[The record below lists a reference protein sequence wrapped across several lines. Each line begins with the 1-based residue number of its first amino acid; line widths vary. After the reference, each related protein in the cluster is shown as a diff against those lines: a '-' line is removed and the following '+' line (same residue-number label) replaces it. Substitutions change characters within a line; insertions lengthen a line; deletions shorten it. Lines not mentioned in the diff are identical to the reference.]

1 MNKHSVAYIQT
12 VQKMLSNHGTSA
24 ITSSSSSSSSS
35 NRNCSPAMAT
45 CDGMYLSPP
54 FVVVE
59 EKGKGDKGAGDSDND
74 LLTFLEKKNSHS
86 RDARIS
92 FDAGPHIY
100 TIDNDP
106 SVKYTS
112 VTTWNHKHFEEF
124 DADAII
130 TRMMSGKNW
139 KLSKYYGMTR
149 DEIKATW
156 DKTRDDAAAAGTL
169 MHYNIERVYNGC
181 SLDHVDNGSSEF
193 QYFRRF
199 HADHVER
206 LEPFRTEWM
215 IFHEEHRLSGSID
228 IVFRNLDD
236 GTYSIYDWKR
246 SKEIKKT
253 AFGGAF
259 AKTEGIEHLPDSNFW
274 HYSLQLNTYKT
285 ILEQKYDM
293 VIRDMF
299 LVCLHPDNPNKSY
312 MKLKVPDLSDEMREL
327 LS

>member
-1 MNKHSVAYIQT
+1 
-12 VQKMLSNHGTSA
+12 MLSNHGISVTASKW
-24 ITSSSSSSSSS
+24 
-35 NRNCSPAMAT
+35 NCSPAMAT
-45 CDGMYLSPP
+45 CDGMYPLPS
-54 FVVVE
+54 FDS
-59 EKGKGDKGAGDSDND
+59 EKDKSESKSENSGCDGDND
-74 LLTFLEKKNSHS
+74 PPTFLEKKNPHV

-139 KLSKYYGMTR
+139 NLSKYYGMTR

-156 DKTRDDAAAAGTL
+156 DKTRDDAAAAGTA

-181 SLDHVDNGSSEF
+181 GLDQVDDGSSEF

-236 GTYSIYDWKR
+236 GTFSIYDWKR

-285 ILEQKYDM
+285 ILEQKYAM

-312 MKLKVPDLSDEMREL
+312 IKLKVPDLSDEMDAL
-327 LS
+327 LN

>member
-1 MNKHSVAYIQT
+1 
-12 VQKMLSNHGTSA
+12 MLSSHGMSV
-24 ITSSSSSSSSS
+24 ITYPSSSS
-35 NRNCSPAMAT
+35 NRNCSPAMAM
-45 CDGMYLSPP
+45 CDGIYLSPP

-59 EKGKGDKGAGDSDND
+59 EDGKGDKGDGKSESDSNSDSA
-74 LLTFLEKKNSHS
+74 LTFLEKKNPHS
-86 RDARIS
+86 RDSRIS

-149 DEIKATW
+149 DIIKATW

-181 SLDHVDNGSSEF
+181 GLDDVDNGSPEF

-199 HADHVER
+199 HADHVEH

-236 GTYSIYDWKR
+236 GTFSIYDWKR

-253 AFGGAF
+253 AGGAF
-259 AKTEGIEHLPDSNFW
+259 AKTQGIEHLPDSNFW

-312 MKLKVPDLSDEMREL
+312 IKLKVPDLSDEMREL

>member
-1 MNKHSVAYIQT
+1 
-12 VQKMLSNHGTSA
+12 MLSSHGISA
-24 ITSSSSSSSSS
+24 TAFENNKGKSSSSSSKVFQ
-35 NRNCSPAMAT
+35 CSPAMAT
-45 CDGMYLSPP
+45 CDGMYPPP
-54 FVVVE
+54 FVVAVEKEKE
-59 EKGKGDKGAGDSDND
+59 EKGDDNKADGDGDND
-74 LLTFLEKKNSHS
+74 PLTFLQKKNPHS
-86 RDARIS
+86 RDARIT

-112 VTTWNHKHFEEF
+112 VTTWNHAHFEPF
-124 DADAII
+124 DADTII
-130 TRMMSGKNW
+130 DRMMSGSNW

-169 MHYNIERVYNGC
+169 MHYNIERVYNGS
-181 SLDHVDNGSSEF
+181 SLDDVDDGSSEF
-193 QYFRRF
+193 KYFRRF
-199 HADHVER
+199 YDDHVGR
-206 LEPFRTEWM
+206 LEPFRTEWT

-236 GTYSIYDWKR
+236 GTFSIYDWKR

-259 AKTEGIEHLPDSNFW
+259 AKTQGIEHLPDSNFW

-299 LVCLHPDNPNKSY
+299 LVCLHPENTNKSY
-312 MKLKVPDLSDEMREL
+312 IKLKVPDLSDEMREL
-327 LS
+327 LPYNK

>member
-1 MNKHSVAYIQT
+1 
-12 VQKMLSNHGTSA
+12 MLSSHGVSVTA
-24 ITSSSSSSSSS
+24 FENNNKGKSSKVF
-35 NRNCSPAMAT
+35 NCSPAMAT
-45 CDGMYLSPP
+45 CDGMYPPP
-54 FVVVE
+54 FVVAFVPT
-59 EKGKGDKGAGDSDND
+59 KADDDDA
-74 LLTFLEKKNSHS
+74 LTFLENKNPHS

-112 VTTWNHKHFEEF
+112 VTTWNHQHFEEF
-124 DADAII
+124 DADGII

-156 DKTRDDAAAAGTL
+156 DKTRDDAAAAGTA

-181 SLDHVDNGSSEF
+181 RLDDVDDGSSEF

-199 HADHVER
+199 HADHVEH
-206 LEPFRTEWM
+206 LEPFRTEWT

-246 SKEIKKT
+246 SKEIKKRHLAARSQKRRRLNICRIQT
-253 AFGGAF
+253 FG
-259 AKTEGIEHLPDSNFW
+259 IIHS
-274 HYSLQLNTYKT
+274 S
-285 ILEQKYDM
+285 
-293 VIRDMF
+293 
-299 LVCLHPDNPNKSY
+299 
-312 MKLKVPDLSDEMREL
+312 
-327 LS
+327 

>member
-1 MNKHSVAYIQT
+1 
-12 VQKMLSNHGTSA
+12 MLSSHGMSV
-24 ITSSSSSSSSS
+24 ITSSSSSS

-54 FVVVE
+54 FVVVDVP
-59 EKGKGDKGAGDSDND
+59 KADDKSDND
-74 LLTFLEKKNSHS
+74 NALTFLEKKNPHC

-112 VTTWNHKHFEEF
+112 VTTWNHQHFEPF
-124 DADAII
+124 DADTII

-139 KLSKYYGMTR
+139 NLSKYYGLTR

-181 SLDHVDNGSSEF
+181 SLDHADDGSSEF

-228 IVFRNLDD
+228 IVFQNLDD

-259 AKTEGIEHLPDSNFW
+259 AKTQGIEHLPDSNFW

-312 MKLKVPDLSDEMREL
+312 IKLKVPDLSDEMREL
-327 LS
+327 LPYNMNI

>member
-1 MNKHSVAYIQT
+1 
-12 VQKMLSNHGTSA
+12 MLSNHGTSA
-24 ITSSSSSSSSS
+24 ITSSSSI
-35 NRNCSPAMAT
+35 RNCSPAMAT
-45 CDGMYLSPP
+45 CDGLPP
-54 FVVVE
+54 FVPFVVE
-59 EKGKGDKGAGDSDND
+59 EKTDGDGNKGDDDSI
-74 LLTFLEKKNSHS
+74 TFLQKKNSHI

-181 SLDHVDNGSSEF
+181 GLDDVDNGSPEF

-199 HADHVER
+199 HADHVDR

-228 IVFRNLDD
+228 ILFRNLDD

-259 AKTEGIEHLPDSNFW
+259 AKTQGIEHLPDSNFW

-312 MKLKVPDLSDEMREL
+312 IKLKVPDLSDEMREL
-327 LS
+327 LPSHQNGPVGSGLSVCAM

>member
-1 MNKHSVAYIQT
+1 
-12 VQKMLSNHGTSA
+12 MLSNHGTSA
-24 ITSSSSSSSSS
+24 ITSSSSI
-35 NRNCSPAMAT
+35 RNCSPAMAT
-45 CDGMYLSPP
+45 CDGLPP
-54 FVVVE
+54 FVPFVVE
-59 EKGKGDKGAGDSDND
+59 EKSDGDGNKGDDDSI
-74 LLTFLEKKNSHS
+74 TFLQNKNPHI

-181 SLDHVDNGSSEF
+181 GLDDVDNGSPEF

-199 HADHVER
+199 HADHVDQ

-228 IVFRNLDD
+228 ILFRNLDD

-259 AKTEGIEHLPDSNFW
+259 AKTQGIEHLPDSNFW

-312 MKLKVPDLSDEMREL
+312 IKLKVPDLSDEMREL
-327 LS
+327 LPSHQNGPVGSGLSVCAM

>member
-1 MNKHSVAYIQT
+1 M
-12 VQKMLSNHGTSA
+12 
-24 ITSSSSSSSSS
+24 
-35 NRNCSPAMAT
+35 AM
-45 CDGMYLSPP
+45 CDGIYLSPP

-59 EKGKGDKGAGDSDND
+59 EDGKGDKGDGKSESDSNSDD
-74 LLTFLEKKNSHS
+74 AITFLKKKNPHV

-112 VTTWNHKHFEEF
+112 VTTWNHQHFEEF

-149 DEIKATW
+149 DKIKATW

-181 SLDHVDNGSSEF
+181 GLDQVDDGSSEF

-199 HADHVER
+199 HADHAEH
-206 LEPFRTEWM
+206 LEPFRTEWT

-236 GTYSIYDWKR
+236 GTFSIYDWKR

-259 AKTEGIEHLPDSNFW
+259 AKTQGIEHLPDSNFW

-312 MKLKVPDLSDEMREL
+312 IKLKVPDLSDEMREL
-327 LS
+327 LPYNK

>member
-1 MNKHSVAYIQT
+1 
-12 VQKMLSNHGTSA
+12 MLSSHGILPP
-24 ITSSSSSSSSS
+24 ITSSSSS

-45 CDGMYLSPP
+45 CDGMYLLSPP
-54 FVVVE
+54 FVPFVVAVVVPT
-59 EKGKGDKGAGDSDND
+59 KADDND
-74 LLTFLEKKNSHS
+74 DALTFLEKKNPHV

-100 TIDNDP
+100 TIDNNP

-112 VTTWNHKHFEEF
+112 VTTWNHKHFEPF
-124 DADAII
+124 DADTII
-130 TRMMSGKNW
+130 ARMMSGKNW

-181 SLDHVDNGSSEF
+181 GLDDVDDGSPEF

-259 AKTEGIEHLPDSNFW
+259 AKTQGIEHLPDSNFW

-312 MKLKVPDLSDEMREL
+312 IKLKVPDLSDEMGAL
-327 LS
+327 LGEPRFPYDPSSKGT

>member
-1 MNKHSVAYIQT
+1 
-12 VQKMLSNHGTSA
+12 
-24 ITSSSSSSSSS
+24 
-35 NRNCSPAMAT
+35 MAT
-45 CDGMYLSPP
+45 CDGMYSSPP
-54 FVVVE
+54 LVVTVVPT
-59 EKGKGDKGAGDSDND
+59 KTDDNKGDGDDA
-74 LLTFLEKKNSHS
+74 LTFLEKKNPHS

-149 DEIKATW
+149 DKIKATW

-181 SLDHVDNGSSEF
+181 GLDDVDDGSPEF

-199 HADHVER
+199 HEDHVER

-215 IFHEEHRLSGSID
+215 IFHEEHSVSKFGRWHLFHLRL
-228 IVFRNLDD
+228 
-236 GTYSIYDWKR
+236 
-246 SKEIKKT
+246 EKKQGNKKNGIWRRICKN
-253 AFGGAF
+253 GG
-259 AKTEGIEHLPDSNFW
+259 N
-274 HYSLQLNTYKT
+274 
-285 ILEQKYDM
+285 
-293 VIRDMF
+293 
-299 LVCLHPDNPNKSY
+299 
-312 MKLKVPDLSDEMREL
+312 
-327 LS
+327 

>member
-1 MNKHSVAYIQT
+1 
-12 VQKMLSNHGTSA
+12 MLSSHGMSV
-24 ITSSSSSSSSS
+24 ITSSS

-54 FVVVE
+54 FVVAVEKE
-59 EKGKGDKGAGDSDND
+59 EKADGNKGDGDDP
-74 LLTFLEKKNSHS
+74 LTFLEKKNPHS

-181 SLDHVDNGSSEF
+181 GLDDVDNGSPEF

-199 HADHVER
+199 HADHVDR

-228 IVFRNLDD
+228 ILFRNLDD

-259 AKTEGIEHLPDSNFW
+259 AKTQGIEHLPDSNFW

-312 MKLKVPDLSDEMREL
+312 IKLKVPDLSDEMREL
-327 LS
+327 LPSHQNGPVGSGLSVCAM